1 MSHVIVCT
9 RLGLTWPD
17 GTVAL
22 SGLDAVLGTG
32 RTGLIGR
39 NGSGKSTLLKLIAG
53 RLTPTA
59 GTVAVN
65 GERVLPGGT
74 STEVAY
80 LDQSL
85 TLATHGT
92 VAELLGVDR
101 VRAALHAIEAGQATE
116 ADFAVVGNDW
126 DVEERALA
134 QLDRFDVLPAGG
146 GAPLDRRVG
155 SLSGGET
162 VLAALA
168 GIALRRPA
176 VTLLDEPT
184 NNLDRR
190 ARTRLYAAV
199 ESWPGVLV
207 VVSHDRE
214 LLERV
219 DQIAELRDGR
229 LRTWGG
235 NYTAYTEQLAAEQEA
250 ARRMVRV
257 AGADVRREKR
267 QLADAQVK
275 LARRVRYGRK
285 MYDTKREPRVVMK
298 QRKREAQVAAGKH
311 RIMQEERLAEAR
323 EDLDRAEEAV
333 RDDPAIRVS
342 LPGTGVPAGHDVLEL
357 HETAGPGGGGPF
369 GHGPVRNPDEATAA
383 GPEGGARAA
392 VRAADA
398 KLYLRG
404 PERVALT
411 GPNGSGKTTLLHMIV
426 ERAAGLAGEAEAHGP
441 PVRVAHV
448 TDRVG
453 YLPQR
458 LDVLD
463 PGLSV
468 LENLRAA
475 APSTSPQD
483 VRAGL
488 ARFLVRGDRVHQPA
502 GELSGGERFRVC
514 LARLLLADAPP
525 RLLVLHEPTNN
536 LDLDSQRQLAEALN
550 AFRGALLVVSH
561 DHAFLGEVGVTR
573 HWELARG
580 RFPVESG
587 PSGSGEEAT
596 RPRSG

>member
-1 MSHVIVCT
+1 LSHVIVCT

-53 RLTPTA
+53 RLAPTA

-65 GERVLPGGT
+65 GERVVPGGT
-74 STEVAY
+74 STEVAC

-101 VRAALHAIEAGQATE
+101 VRAALHAIEAGEATE
-116 ADFAVVGNDW
+116 ANFAVVGNDW

-146 GAPLDRRVG
+146 GSPLDRRVG
-155 SLSGGET
+155 TLSGGET

-190 ARTRLYAAV
+190 ARTRLYAAA

-235 NYTAYTEQLAAEQEA
+235 NFTAYTEQLATEQEA
-250 ARRMVRV
+250 AQRMVRV

-275 LARRVRYGRK
+275 LARRVRYGKK

-298 QRKREAQVAAGKH
+298 QRKREAQVSAGKH
-311 RIMQEERLAEAR
+311 RTMQEEKLAEAR
-323 EDLDRAEEAV
+323 EDLDRAVEAV

-357 HETAGPGGGGPF
+357 REAAEPGGGS
-369 GHGPVRNPDEATAA
+369 RPD
-383 GPEGGARAA
+383 
-392 VRAADA
+392 VRAAGGR
-398 KLYLRG
+398 LYLRG

-411 GPNGSGKTTLLHMIV
+411 GPNGSGKTTLLRMVV
-426 ERAAGLAGEAEAHGP
+426 ERAAGHTARAEAHGP

-448 TDRVG
+448 TGRVG

-463 PGLSV
+463 PELSV

-475 APSTSPQD
+475 ALSASPQD
-483 VRAGL
+483 IRAGL
-488 ARFLVRGDRVHQPA
+488 ARFLVRGDRVHQSA
-502 GELSGGERFRVC
+502 GELSGGERFRVS
-514 LARLLLADAPP
+514 LARLLLSDAPP
-525 RLLVLHEPTNN
+525 RLLVLDEPTNN
-536 LDLDSQRQLAEALN
+536 LDLDSQRQLAEALD
-550 AFRGALLVVSH
+550 AYRGALLVVSH
-561 DHAFLGEVGVTR
+561 DHAFLGEIGVTR